1 MFIKLRALESGASI
15 CAALTLNILYKIFLL
30 PLVSPV
36 QLATSRQNHDQDP
49 LRLPVSG
56 PLSRQ
61 M

>member
-1 MFIKLRALESGASI
+1 MESGASI